1 MRKYEGGA
9 RPAERK
15 LSGIGF
21 PVTFIHFSLLAGA
34 HSLWEFPILTL
45 KYGGVVFIMV
55 YLLMFLLMGA
65 PLMLLEMTLGQY
77 SALTPTKL
85 YRNLC
90 PVRRIQFNFITIN
103 ANEERQQRGKQRN
116 NCLEVK

>member
-1 MRKYEGGA
+1 
-9 RPAERK
+9 
-15 LSGIGF
+15 
-21 PVTFIHFSLLAGA
+21 
-34 HSLWEFPILTL
+34 LWEFPILTL

-85 YRNLC
+85 FRNLC
-90 PVRRIQFNFITIN
+90 PVSGVCSGRNVEFG
-103 ANEERQQRGKQRN
+103 GKI
-116 NCLEVK
+116 